1 MALISRRRKG
11 FSLVEAVV
19 AMLVLSIA
27 IFAVIEVFIS
37 ALRITTASSVDS
49 MEVVS
54 EYSTFQRTLTGSNP
68 GDLVGDVQLVFKNE
82 SGEDSPAL
90 TLKRYTLGD
99 RVRLPIYAP

>member
-54 EYSTFQRTLTGSNP
+54 EYATFQRTLTGTNP
-68 GDLVGDVQLVFKNE
+68 GVFVRDVQLVFKNA
-82 SGEDSPAL
+82 SGEDSPVL
-90 TLKRYTLGD
+90 SLKRYTLGD

>member
-37 ALRITTASSVDS
+37 ALRITALSSVDS
-49 MEVVS
+49 MEVVA
-54 EYSTFQRTLTGSNP
+54 EYSTFQRNLTEPIAGIFVRN
-68 GDLVGDVQLVFKNE
+68 VEIIFKNE
-82 SGEDSPAL
+82 SGENSPVL
-90 TLKRYTLGD
+90 PLKRYDLGD
-99 RVRLPIYAP
+99 RVLLPVYGP